1 MDKYYCWAC
10 DFSDKT
16 GEGNLARLF
25 VKKNYPQNNY
35 QIFTVENIKLL
46 DFTNSKILNY
56 KYFLPF
62 IGILFCWYFFIKK
75 KKIVY
80 LNYLPLW
87 NFFLFI
93 LLPPKTILGPITGG
107 ANYKDKFYIRKFIF
121 PLIYKIS
128 ELFLSFRKIKL
139 YFSTE
144 LLKTFLFKS
153 TIKKSSFNYVLNYY
167 KKRKIQK
174 KEIDF
179 LIYYRKHKNKVSFF
193 PYNLIKKLIL
203 LNFKIHIVGD
213 YYDNKLV
220 INHGFLN
227 NNKINILLSKTFY
240 SITSDENIYSLF
252 TIECI
257 NNNVKILTNEK
268 NKNKIKFFKNN
279 FIFVNYNKNIFFKK
293 LNKNNIN

>member
-1 MDKYYCWAC
+1 MDKYYCWVC
-10 DFSDKT
+10 DFSKIS
-16 GEGNLARLF
+16 GEGNLANLF
-25 VKKNYPQNNY
+25 INKNFYNDYLIYTPFSLITNKK
-35 QIFTVENIKLL
+35 FKNI
-46 DFTNSKILNY
+46 INY
-56 KYFLPF
+56 KYISPF
-62 IGILFCWYFFIKK
+62 IGIIFCWYLFIKK
-75 KKIVY
+75 KKVAYI
-80 LNYLPLW
+80 NYLPLW
-87 NFFLFI
+87 NFFIFA
-93 LLPPKTILGPITGG
+93 LLPPKTLFGPITGG
-107 ANYKDKFYIRKFIF
+107 ANFKKKNNIIRRLLFPIFYKLSEFFLIIRNEKVN
-121 PLIYKIS
+121 
-128 ELFLSFRKIKL
+128 
-139 YFSTE
+139 FSTD
-144 LLKTFLFKS
+144 LLKKYLS
-153 TIKKSSFNYVLNYY
+153 TYTINRSEFNYVFKYLC
-167 KKRKIQK
+167 KKKPRNKD
-174 KEIDF
+174 IDF

-213 YYDNKLV
+213 YFDNKLV

-279 FIFVNYNKNIFFKK
+279 FIFVNYNKNTLFKK